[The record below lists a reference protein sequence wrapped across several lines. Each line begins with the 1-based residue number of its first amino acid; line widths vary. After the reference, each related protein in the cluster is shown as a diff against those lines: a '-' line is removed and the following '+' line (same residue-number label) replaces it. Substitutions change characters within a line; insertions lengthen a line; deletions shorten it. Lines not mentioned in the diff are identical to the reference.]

1 MHRPRKKQ
9 VIVLFFWSYDFFP
22 LPAKLYFTS
31 YHLSSL
37 LVPFVA
43 LFEESFND
51 QNIGCFPT
59 NIDTPMLGH
68 ENQSLYGNG
77 ETIKKLMDTVSQC
90 MLIHGVKNGDIK
102 YKNKKIDKTLGV
114 SMRTITAHPGH
125 PSKGSILKRNQEFI
139 SKFAGYLVLDLVTN
153 SVGNNGTLDE
163 KHFKFDWDQKVPSNT
178 NSPGKVGVTNRNKI
192 SSNIGFV
199 QQFVP
204 AQGEQR
210 VGEIPATKENCAKL
224 HQLAIGRE
232 MSHTMYIVWRFVY
245 YICYV

>member
-1 MHRPRKKQ
+1 
-9 VIVLFFWSYDFFP
+9 
-22 LPAKLYFTS
+22 
-31 YHLSSL
+31 
-37 LVPFVA
+37 
-43 LFEESFND
+43 
-51 QNIGCFPT
+51 
-59 NIDTPMLGH
+59 MLGM
-68 ENQSLYGNG
+68 ENNSLFGNG
-77 ETIKKLMDTVSQC
+77 GTIKSLMDTVSQY
-90 MLIHGVKNGDIK
+90 MLKYGKKNGDIK
-102 YKNKKIDKTLGV
+102 YRDKKIDHTLGV

-199 QQFVP
+199 QKFVP
-204 AQGEQR
+204 AHGEHS
-210 VGEIPATKENCAKL
+210 VGDIPATKENCAKL

-232 MSHTMYIVWRFVY
+232 MSHTMHAVWRFVLDMY
-245 YICYV
+245 YFNFISYVDLKLMFHHYEAISIPRLPSVT